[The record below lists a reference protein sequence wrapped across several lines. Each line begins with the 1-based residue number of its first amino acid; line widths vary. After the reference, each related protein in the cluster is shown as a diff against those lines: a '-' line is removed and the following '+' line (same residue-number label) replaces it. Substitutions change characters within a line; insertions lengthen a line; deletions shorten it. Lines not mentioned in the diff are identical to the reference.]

1 MKILRAKI
9 KKAVNNLLGPVSKT
23 WRQMP
28 EKSTHSSSSPG
39 RLDAVIE
46 ELYFSEP
53 EEISKTIK
61 ERKQAVS
68 EASSQVPDSGELDLA
83 DEDSSISTIEEDQL
97 EDDDEGKLTI
107 SIEWLSAKCFVED
120 EEAEPMVLPFS
131 IPSDGANSTVKVS
144 DT

>member
-61 ERKQAVS
+61 KRKR
-68 EASSQVPDSGELDLA
+68 ASQKRPVRFQIVVNWIWLMKTAQSQPLRRINL
-83 DEDSSISTIEEDQL
+83 
-97 EDDDEGKLTI
+97 K
-107 SIEWLSAKCFVED
+107 
-120 EEAEPMVLPFS
+120 MMM
-131 IPSDGANSTVKVS
+131 KVS
-144 DT
+144 SLFL